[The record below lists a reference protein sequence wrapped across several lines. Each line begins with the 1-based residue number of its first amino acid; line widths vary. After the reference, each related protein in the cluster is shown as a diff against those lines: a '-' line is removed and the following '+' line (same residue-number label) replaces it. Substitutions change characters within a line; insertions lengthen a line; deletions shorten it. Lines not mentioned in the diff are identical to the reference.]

1 MVLRGHGGDRAG
13 LLLLLAMGWSLS
25 ALGVAA
31 APLEDVFTVSGVAV
45 DAEAETATAAR
56 ELALAE
62 GQRQAFRRLVERL
75 VLGADQAR
83 RPELAEPALTA
94 LVQGIEIQEEKTS
107 STRYLAKLTISF
119 KKDEVRQL
127 WRDRALRFSETVAK
141 PILVLPV
148 YQVAGTE
155 VLWDDPNPWR
165 EAWLAREKGDSLISM
180 LVPVG
185 DLADIGAISPLQ
197 ALAGDGERL
206 GAIAAR
212 YGVDEA
218 MVARASLSFDL
229 SVGAPRLEVSLS
241 QFGPSGD
248 HLIIESFVGDSRE
261 VVDALLA
268 RAAREI
274 TLQLE
279 DNWKRDTQLEFDRK
293 MRLSATVPL
302 SSLGDWLVV
311 RERLGAVSM
320 VVGIELSSLSK
331 SSAQVVLNY
340 LGDPGKLA
348 ISLAQRDLELSEED
362 GFWMLKLR
370 QARALP
376 VPPAAS
382 STAAE

>member
-1 MVLRGHGGDRAG
+1 MGLRGHGGDRAG
-13 LLLLLAMGWSLS
+13 LLLLLAIGCSLA

-45 DAEAETATAAR
+45 DAEAETAAVAR

-75 VLGADQAR
+75 VLGADQPR

-107 STRYLAKLTISF
+107 STRYLAKLTIRF

-127 WRDRALRFSETVAK
+127 LRDRALRFSETVAK

-165 EAWLAREKGDSLISM
+165 DAWLALEKGDSLISL
-180 LVPVG
+180 LVPAG
-185 DLADIGAISPLQ
+185 DLADIGAIGPLQ
-197 ALAGDGERL
+197 ALAGDRERL

-212 YGVDEA
+212 YGVEDA

-229 SVGAPRLEVSLS
+229 RVGAPRLEVSLS
-241 QFGPSGD
+241 QYGRSGD
-248 HLIIESFVGDSRE
+248 QVIIESFVGDSAE

-279 DNWKRDTQLEFDRK
+279 ESWKRDTQLQFDRR
-293 MRLSATVPL
+293 MRLSARVPL

-311 RERLGAVSM
+311 RERLDAVSM

-331 SSAQVVLNY
+331 TSAQVVLNY

-362 GFWMLKLR
+362 GFWMLTPL
-370 QARALP
+370 QAPARP
-376 VPPAAS
+376 VTPAAS